1 MSEDKPSVWIVL
13 VPLLMLFVS
22 GAWTLAS
29 FIPYVRFRALRELMF
44 YAVTFS
50 NISFLVSLLLSMR
63 FYLEVGEK
71 KTNKRRLVLAFSIG
85 VLALIV
91 SIVVFAA
98 SVVMQPPFFTTYPP
112 D

>member
-1 MSEDKPSVWIVL
+1 MSEEKPSVWIVL
-13 VPLLMLFVS
+13 VSLLMLFVS

-29 FIPYVRFRALRELMF
+29 FIPYVRFKALRELMF

-50 NISFLVSLLLSMR
+50 NISFLGSLLLSMR

-71 KTNKRRLVLAFSIG
+71 ETNKRRMVLAFSIG
-85 VLALIV
+85 VLTLIV

-98 SVVMQPPFFTTYPP
+98 SIIMTPQYPPYPP